1 MKEVSMRKRSAL
13 LILFVFAFSFLGLR
27 VLLSSQNQEEAKFQK
42 TMDNYLDAYWKFFPT
57 AATLAGYHK
66 YDDKLEDLSDKAIE
80 KHHEELDAFSQ
91 ELVAKTDKTKLG
103 AAAQIDYDIMRNAI
117 DLEMMRHENLLP
129 WEYNPL
135 FYNQLFLNSIRSLLT
150 HEFAPLDA
158 RMKNAIQRAKD
169 LPDLIKRA
177 KENLQTPPQIFT
189 ETAIRQF
196 PAIVNFYKID
206 IPKLIEPASA
216 DMKSKFQGEWAKI
229 IPALEDYQSYLQ
241 TQLLP
246 KSTGNFRLGEQVHSR
261 LLTLTGEFSIPG
273 SELVARAK
281 ADFNNIRREMA
292 IVSMP
297 FYRIMYPNINM
308 EQLSTQYN
316 EEQLRN
322 IFIKGVFDKIKVE
335 HPTKENFVERVKAN
349 AADIKAFISEK
360 GLVTLPDVELTIEPM
375 PASEQGIGWTR
386 LLGPAPYETGG
397 SYSLQVSPIPE
408 DLSADMV
415 DSLLEE
421 YNDFYSPWWTV
432 RQVFPGWFVPT
443 FFTQNSSSLMMK
455 LYPNMPLIKGWPVGL
470 EEMLINA
477 GFGNYD
483 LRLRLNQ
490 LKSQLKVVMDFQLEL
505 NIHQG
510 GMTKEQAVQYM
521 TVQGFQTPAEAEW
534 KWSRILLV
542 PCDAAYAYIGYQEI
556 LDMEKSYKKM
566 KGDAFS
572 KKDFLQQLFNYGALP
587 IRYLKAKLTQ

>member
-1 MKEVSMRKRSAL
+1 MRKRSAL
-13 LILFVFAFSFLGLR
+13 LILFIFVFCFLGLR
-27 VLLSSQNQEEAKFQK
+27 FLLSSQNQEEAKFQK
-42 TMDNYLDAYWKFFPT
+42 TMDNYLDAYWKFYPT

-66 YDDKLEDLSDKAIE
+66 YDDRIEDLSEKNIE
-80 KHHEELDAFSQ
+80 KHHDELDGFSQ

-103 AAAQIDYDIMRNAI
+103 ANAQIDYDIMRNAI
-117 DLEMMRHENLLP
+117 DLELMRHENLLP
-129 WEYNPL
+129 WQYNPI
-135 FYNQLFLNSIRSLLT
+135 FYNQLFLNSIRSLLGK
-150 HEFAPLDA
+150 EFAPLDA
-158 RMKNAIQRAKD
+158 RMKNAIERAKD
-169 LPDLIKRA
+169 LPNLIKRA
-177 KENLQTPPQIFT
+177 KENLQTPPQIYT

-196 PAIVNFYKID
+196 PGIIDFYKID
-206 IPKLIEPASA
+206 VPKIIEPASA
-216 DMKSKFQGEWAKI
+216 EMKTKFQNEWVKI
-229 IPALEDYQSYLQ
+229 IPALEDFQSYLQ

-246 KSTGNFRLGEQVHSR
+246 KSTGNFRLGEQAHSR

-281 ADFNNIRREMA
+281 ADYNNIRREMA

-335 HPTKENFVERVKAN
+335 HPTKENFVEQAKNN
-349 AADIKAFISEK
+349 AANIKSFISEQ
-360 GLVTLPDVELTIEPM
+360 GLINLPDVDLAIEAM
-375 PASEQGIGWTR
+375 PAAEQGISWTR
-386 LLGPAPYETGG
+386 LLSPGPYENSGPYT
-397 SYSLQVSPIPE
+397 LQVSPIPDE
-408 DLSADMV
+408 LPADQV

-432 RQVFPGWFVPT
+432 RQIFPGFFVST
-443 FFTQNSSSLMMK
+443 FFAQKSSSLLMK
-455 LYPNMPLIKGWPVGL
+455 MYPNMPLIKGWPVSL
-470 EEMLINA
+470 EEMLIND

-510 GMTKEQAVQYM
+510 GMTKEQAIQYM
-521 TVQGFQTPAEAEW
+521 TVGGFQTQAEAEW
-534 KWSRILLV
+534 KWNRILLV
-542 PCDAAYAYIGYQEI
+542 PCEAACAYIGHQEI
-556 LDMEKSYKKM
+556 LDMEKDYKKT
-566 KGDAFS
+566 KGEAFS
-572 KKDFLQQLFNYGALP
+572 KKDFLQELLNHGALP
-587 IRYLKAKLTQ
+587 IRFLKAKLAQ